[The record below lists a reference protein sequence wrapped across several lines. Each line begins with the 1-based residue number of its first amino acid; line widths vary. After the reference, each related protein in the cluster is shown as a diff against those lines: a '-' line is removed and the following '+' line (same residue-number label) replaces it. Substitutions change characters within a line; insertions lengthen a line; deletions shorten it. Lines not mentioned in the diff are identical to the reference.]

1 MLIPFGLRKSD
12 GKFCDVAD
20 APRGKKCGC
29 ICPSCKTPLIARQGK
44 VNHWH
49 FAHASRQVFSETQNN
64 CVFSFFVAVRM
75 MARQVIGE
83 QIEITLPACKGKVS
97 EYVAGYG
104 RYFSEQFTVAERQK
118 ITITNTEVEQSFL
131 GIPVDVYGLVGD
143 FHFII
148 YFTHPGRLVPQV
160 FHNPPDTKCGII
172 GVSLDRLHSL
182 FFVNGEKS
190 IKSYLTIL
198 NDFLVNDVLSKKWI
212 FHPRYKR
219 LKKSAKSKLAEK
231 TGDLKKRLKLTEKTG
246 DLKQRSDLTET
257 KIGDFKQR
265 SNFCE
270 KESIPSVP
278 KFESAWRP
286 FVNNV
291 PEEKPKRLENFECV
305 MCAVQWKDSYPS
317 GSVCPACKSHL
328 YSRSTGYADPEN

>member
-29 ICPSCKTPLIARQGK
+29 ICPSCKAPLIARQGK

-49 FAHASRQVFSETQNN
+49 FAHASRQVFLETQKN

-75 MARQVIGE
+75 MARQTIGE
-83 QIEITLPACKGKVS
+83 QIEITLPAYKGKVT
-97 EYVAGYG
+97 EYVADYG

-118 ITITNTEVEQSFL
+118 ITITNMEVERSFL

-148 YFTHPGRLVPQV
+148 YFTHRGRDVPQV

-182 FFVNGEKS
+182 FFVDGEKS

-219 LKKSAKSKLAEK
+219 LKESAKSKLAEK
-231 TGDLKKRLKLTEKTG
+231 TGDLK
-246 DLKQRSDLTET
+246 QRSDLC
-257 KIGDFKQR
+257 K
-265 SNFCE
+265 
-270 KESIPSVP
+270 KESMPSVP
-278 KFESAWRP
+278 KFDYAWRP
-286 FVNNV
+286 FENNL
-291 PEEKPKRLENFECV
+291 PAEKPKRLENFECV
-305 MCAVQWKDSYPS
+305 MCAVQWQGSYPS
-317 GSVCPACKSHL
+317 GSVCPTCKSHL
-328 YSRSTGYADPEN
+328 YTRSTGHADLEN